1 MLALELADRAM
12 TDERLDD
19 WRSEWEDDRID
30 EMTGGESL
38 ERFGGYWDYDSERT
52 LPLILAEIPVEKP
65 WQVFSYLP
73 FGGWNEC
80 PDTPELMAMAKRWY
94 EQYGAI
100 PAVVTHDVLEFRLP
114 RPVDREAAL
123 ALALEQYAWCSD
135 IVEQGVGT
143 IGALADTLAR
153 STVWYFWW
161 D

>member
-1 MLALELADRAM
+1 
-12 TDERLDD
+12 
-19 WRSEWEDDRID
+19 
-30 EMTGGESL
+30 
-38 ERFGGYWDYDSERT
+38 
-52 LPLILAEIPVEKP
+52 
-65 WQVFSYLP
+65 
-73 FGGWNEC
+73 
-80 PDTPELMAMAKRWY
+80 MAKRWY

-100 PAVVTHDVLEFRLP
+100 PAVVTNDVLEFRLP